1 MITEHCPWEYRGTE
15 CGYTGNKCFTVD
27 DEQLTGGTLA
37 ERKALDKCG
46 HKYSSCQ
53 LRFPKG
59 ENDEIDLPFGGFI
72 NARIQI

>member
-1 MITEHCPWEYRGTE
+1 MITEHCPWEYRGNQ
-15 CGYTGNKCFTVD
+15 CGYEGNKCFNVN
-27 DEQLTGGTLA
+27 DEQITGGTLA

-46 HKYSSCQ
+46 HKYSSCL

-59 ENDEIDLPFGGFI
+59 DNNERDLPFGGFI